1 MRDQILYYALLY
13 HGDWNRIAK
22 AISLNEQWRKIDYRG
37 CYLTIADDGYPQCF
51 RRLRYPP
58 WILFYK
64 GNMDLLNH
72 KAVSVIGSRKA
83 STEGKK
89 AAQEIVDILKKKYVI
104 ISGLAKGIDAQVHHS
119 ALDRMTVG
127 IIGCGID
134 RVYPAENVLLYE
146 KMEQQHLI
154 VSEYPGDTRP
164 FAAHFPWRNRLI
176 AAAGE
181 ALIVVEA
188 TVRSGTMHTVN
199 QALELSR
206 PVYCA
211 TRSFTEKIYTGNA
224 LLIQQGAQML
234 LNREDVEEL

>member
-37 CYLTIADDGYPQCF
+37 CYLTIADEGYPQCF

-72 KAVSVIGSRKA
+72 KAVPVIGSRKA

-134 RVYPAENVLLYE
+134 ARLSGR
-146 KMEQQHLI
+146 K
-154 VSEYPGDTRP
+154 R
-164 FAAHFPWRNRLI
+164 AAI
-176 AAAGE
+176 
-181 ALIVVEA
+181 
-188 TVRSGTMHTVN
+188 
-199 QALELSR
+199 
-206 PVYCA
+206 
-211 TRSFTEKIYTGNA
+211 
-224 LLIQQGAQML
+224 
-234 LNREDVEEL
+234 